1 MVETRYYFNDLF
13 SRRSPVE
20 EYSYTIPCFYN
31 QAGHFVMDPIAH
43 TDGKRRL
50 SGEQSFMYGQCTG
63 NQLFLCHGISMIIY
77 VLGDRDFFGGTG
89 FLPPV
94 YGGPGVIR
102 IRGARCNL
110 RPGGQGFQG
119 FFTPVMLGNQYLF
132 IPIRGGIFCNKFSN
146 AKC

>member
-77 VLGDRDFFGGTG
+77 VLGDRDFLGGD
-89 FLPPV
+89 
-94 YGGPGVIR
+94 R
-102 IRGARCNL
+102 
-110 RPGGQGFQG
+110 
-119 FFTPVMLGNQYLF
+119 FFTPGIRGTRSYPNKGGQVQFTSWWAWILGVFYPRYAGEPVFVYPHQ
-132 IPIRGGIFCNKFSN
+132 GGIFCNKFSN